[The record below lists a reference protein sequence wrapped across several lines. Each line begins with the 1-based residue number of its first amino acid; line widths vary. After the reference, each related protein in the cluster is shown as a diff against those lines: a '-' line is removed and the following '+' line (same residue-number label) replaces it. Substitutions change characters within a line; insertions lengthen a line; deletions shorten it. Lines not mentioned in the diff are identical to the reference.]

1 MVQFEEVYEEL
12 KGRTDTDP
20 EIEQE
25 LCRRVAEIES
35 EGGVTSPLPKAD
47 WILVAILIVLGTIV
61 PIIYYAVK
69 YGISG

>member
-12 KGRTDTDP
+12 KGRTGTDP
-20 EIEQE
+20 DIEQE

-35 EGGVTSPLPKAD
+35 EDGVVESLQKID
-47 WILVAILIVLGTIV
+47 WIMVVILIILGTIV
-61 PIIYYAVK
+61 PIIYYAAK